1 MYDWPELRADTDALW
16 AAMRTRFIE
25 HGIDA
30 PKHLVRRNGD
40 MPPVSGGIRW
50 EDGEIIA
57 PDPATLDPDAFD
69 LDVLWRHPALLIAA
83 TCWGP
88 MELGLQDHVQVIG
101 QSDYDGIAGGEGAL
115 YSSAIVARKG
125 EGASIAPTKASEA
138 ALPLSMFRERR
149 LAFNEQ
155 RSMSGYR
162 ALKRDLEAM
171 GESLALF
178 AELIETGAHRASVIA
193 VAQGEADFAAI
204 DCKSWMLAQRF
215 EPLAK
220 DLHVVGWT
228 ARRKGLPFIRA
239 KGIDLGFLM

>member
-1 MYDWPELRADTDALW
+1 
-16 AAMRTRFIE
+16 
-25 HGIDA
+25 
-30 PKHLVRRNGD
+30 
-40 MPPVSGGIRW
+40 
-50 EDGEIIA
+50 
-57 PDPATLDPDAFD
+57 
-69 LDVLWRHPALLIAA
+69 
-83 TCWGP
+83 
-88 MELGLQDHVQVIG
+88 
-101 QSDYDGIAGGEGAL
+101 
-115 YSSAIVARKG
+115 
-125 EGASIAPTKASEA
+125 
-138 ALPLSMFRERR
+138 LPLSMFRERR

-239 KGIDLGFLM
+239 KGIDLGFMM